1 MAVFLLL
8 KSGFPSRPPRELAR
22 CDAPDLD
29 TAIARLGLLA
39 GLGAANICRS
49 AREAMHQAKDLWVQ
63 SEASALLGPD
73 NTQKKPA
80 AMRARRRY
88 R

>member
-1 MAVFLLL
+1 
-8 KSGFPSRPPRELAR
+8 
-22 CDAPDLD
+22 
-29 TAIARLGLLA
+29 
-39 GLGAANICRS
+39 
-49 AREAMHQAKDLWVQ
+49 VQ